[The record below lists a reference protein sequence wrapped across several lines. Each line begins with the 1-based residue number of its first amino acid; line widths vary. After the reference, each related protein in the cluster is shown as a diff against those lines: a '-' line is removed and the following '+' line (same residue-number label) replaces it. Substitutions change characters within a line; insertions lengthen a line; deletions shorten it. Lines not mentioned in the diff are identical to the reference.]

1 LDWKY
6 YNTRRNGYNITK
18 GGETFP
24 DLRGELNPNSKLTK
38 EDVVKIRNAYKNKE
52 RRRDVYLLY
61 KNIISENTFQ
71 DVWIGKTWKNIMPEV
86 YTKENKEFQKNN
98 NAKYDITI
106 GSNLKI
112 EDIENIRELYEQK
125 IVTVSEAYNLYKNK
139 ISYDGFKSIWYG
151 HSFPEIKKEI
161 YNKKRNK
168 ITRQDGENNGA
179 SKLTNKDIIFIRQ
192 SKLNNKN
199 KKDIYNLYKNVISEN
214 AFNNVWNNKTWKNI
228 IIK

>member
-1 LDWKY
+1 M
-6 YNTRRNGYNITK
+6 
-18 GGETFP
+18 
-24 DLRGELNPNSKLTK
+24 
-38 EDVVKIRNAYKNKE
+38 KIRNAYKNKE

-151 HSFPEIKKEI
+151 YSFPEIKKEI
-161 YNKKRNK
+161 YNEKRNK